1 MELLKKLLLS
11 DYGKNPCT
19 IAVAAAADL
28 PVLKAIQQ
36 AYSHKLI
43 IPLLIGETL
52 KIKRLCDEI
61 AFDYSSF
68 TLIEEPDP
76 KKAAHLAVQLIKE
89 KKADILMKGMVTTAQ
104 LLKAVVQKDGG
115 LRKNPILSHFA
126 LFESPYYHKLLGITD
141 AAMNISPTLEE
152 KADIIRNATEIM
164 HLLGYTNPKIAVVTP
179 LEMINEKIEST
190 VHAAELTQMNRD
202 NLLNGCIIEGPLAL
216 DNAISKEAAE
226 HKGIKSVVAGEADV
240 LLVPDLNSGNV
251 LYKSLI
257 FLGGAISA
265 GVIAGAKVPIVLTSR
280 SDSEHSKLLSIA
292 LAAKLKDCSSLI
304 NN

>member
-11 DYGKNPCT
+11 DHSKNTCT

-43 IPLLIGETL
+43 IPILIGDTL

-61 AFDYSSF
+61 AFDCSSF

-152 KADIIRNATEIM
+152 KADIIRNAVEIM
-164 HLLGYTNPKIAVVTP
+164 HLLGNTNPKIAVVTP
-179 LEMINEKIEST
+179 LEIINEKIEST
-190 VHAAELTQMNRD
+190 VHAAKLTQMNRD

-226 HKGIKSVVAGEADV
+226 HKGIKSVVAGDADV
-240 LLVPDLNSGNV
+240 LLVSDLNSGNV

-265 GVIAGAKVPIVLTSR
+265 GVITGAKVPIVLTSR
-280 SDSEHSKLLSIA
+280 ADSEHSKLLSIA
-292 LAAKLKDCSSLI
+292 LAAKLKDCFS
-304 NN
+304 